1 MLGARKRALFLPSL
15 PPKIQ
20 IMDPRYIRNF
30 CIIAHID
37 HGKSTLA
44 DRLLELTG
52 ALSQREMQSQVLDS
66 MDLERERGITIKAK
80 SIRLHYKAKDGHEYR
95 LNLIDTPGHV
105 DFSYEVSRALSA
117 CEGALLVVDAS
128 QGVEAQTVANAFL
141 ASKHNLEIIPVINKI
156 DLPAARID
164 FAKEQIESVLAI
176 PADDALP
183 ISAKSGLGV
192 EDVLEAIVRLVP
204 PPKGSADSPLRALI
218 FDSWFDS
225 YRGAVVLARVMEG
238 RITPNMK
245 IRLSSNNEVYE
256 VETLGVL
263 TPKPVA
269 LQELAAG
276 DVGFIVANIKRVAD
290 ARVGDTIVEDGHPAP
305 PLEGFE
311 AIKPMVFA
319 GLFPV
324 NASDYEMLRDALGKL
339 QLNDAAFFY
348 EPENSVALGF
358 GFRCGFLGLLHMEI
372 VQERLERE
380 FNIGLITTAPSVA
393 FVITTVTGDVIEV
406 DNPTKFP
413 SPSSIEKIEEPILT
427 AMIITSEESVG
438 GVLQLC
444 EEKRGVQKKF
454 EYLSPT
460 RIMLTYELPLN
471 EIVLDFYD
479 RLKSVSRGYAS
490 LDYHLSGYRESD
502 LVKLDVLVGGEPVDA
517 LTVICHRD
525 QSYERGHDLVSRL
538 RKLIPR
544 QMFEIAIQAAIGSRI
559 ISRETIS
566 AIRKNVIAKCYGG
579 DISRKRKLLEKQ
591 KEGKKRMK
599 RVGRVD
605 IPQEAF
611 LAVLK
616 VAGGSVDDEE

>member
-1 MLGARKRALFLPSL
+1 
-15 PPKIQ
+15 
-20 IMDPRYIRNF
+20 MDPQYIRNF

-52 ALSQREMQSQVLDS
+52 ALTHREMTAQVLDS

-80 SIRLHYKAKDGHEYR
+80 SIRLHYNAKDGHEYR

-141 ASKHNLEIIPVINKI
+141 ASRHNLTIIPVINKI
-156 DLPAARID
+156 DLPAARPD
-164 FAKEQIESVLAI
+164 HVKEQIENVLAI
-176 PADDALP
+176 PADDALA
-183 ISAKSGLGV
+183 ISAKSGIGV
-192 EDVLEAIVRLVP
+192 DDVLEAIVRLVP
-204 PPKGSADSPLRALI
+204 PPKGSADAPLRALI

-225 YRGAVVLARVMEG
+225 YRGAVVLVRVMEG
-238 RITPNMK
+238 RLTRHIK
-245 IRLSSNNEVYE
+245 IRLAASDDVYE
-256 VETLGVL
+256 VEDLGVL
-263 TPKPVA
+263 TPKPIV
-269 LQELAAG
+269 LDELSAG
-276 DVGFIVANIKRVAD
+276 DVGFIIANIKRVAD
-290 ARVGDTIVEDGHPAP
+290 ARVGDTVTEASRPAP
-305 PLEGFE
+305 PLPGFE

-380 FNIGLITTAPSVA
+380 FGIDLITTAPSVQYR
-393 FVITTVTGDVIEV
+393 ITTKANETMEV

-413 SPSSIEKIEEPILT
+413 PPGSIEKIEEPILM

-438 GVLQLC
+438 GVLSLC

-460 RIMLTYELPLN
+460 RIMLTYEMPLN

-517 LTVICHRD
+517 LTIICHRD
-525 QSYERGHDLVSRL
+525 QSYERGRELVTRL

-544 QMFEIAIQAAIGSRI
+544 QMFEIAVQAAIGSHVI
-559 ISRETIS
+559 ARETIS

-599 RVGRVD
+599 RVGQVD

-616 VAGGSVDDEE
+616 VTSTGDEE